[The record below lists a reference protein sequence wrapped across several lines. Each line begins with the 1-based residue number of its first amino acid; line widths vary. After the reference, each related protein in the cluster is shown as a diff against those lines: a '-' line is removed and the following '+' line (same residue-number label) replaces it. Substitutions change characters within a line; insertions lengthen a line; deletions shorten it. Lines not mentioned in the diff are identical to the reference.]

1 MTASDF
7 VNCSRTQSLVAQP
20 DTSRTAAGI
29 STPIFIICRISPSP
43 LWTLANVWER
53 MRSRLGEQQ
62 PRQPGRLPGPAPTGG
77 LFQMRPLLGGRVVAG
92 AGAGGLG
99 LQALDSSRL
108 HGPCNRYTPR
118 PLAGLPWPPAS
129 LVDGG
134 GHVDVE
140 LLLRRLGPQQRPGR
154 PHL

>member
-1 MTASDF
+1 
-7 VNCSRTQSLVAQP
+7 
-20 DTSRTAAGI
+20 
-29 STPIFIICRISPSP
+29 ISPSP

-154 PHL
+154 PHLVADRLEVVGVLALGVVDRAELPEHPQIVGLAPGGGP